1 MNGKAIKG
9 NAIAVEGNPLDST
22 PALPTPPGAYL
33 GRYTLLKN
41 DQRAFA
47 GYRYRITKGA
57 ALLTEGLTCPAGGT
71 DWTVTDASTSVQ
83 AHKAV
88 MREDQRI
95 TETWQ
100 PYLKGIDEPAESI
113 DPKDIFADEFL
124 DLHGGDL
131 D

>member
-1 MNGKAIKG
+1 
-9 NAIAVEGNPLDST
+9 
-22 PALPTPPGAYL
+22 
-33 GRYTLLKN
+33 
-41 DQRAFA
+41 
-47 GYRYRITKGA
+47 
-57 ALLTEGLTCPAGGT
+57 
-71 DWTVTDASTSVQ
+71 
-83 AHKAV
+83 
-88 MREDQRI
+88 MREDQRV